1 MAGKTVEFIGRVPD
15 EILTEH
21 YQRCRAL
28 LFPAEEDFGIV
39 PVEAMA
45 AGAPVIAFGR
55 GGSEDTIIDG
65 RTGVIFNEQTVGGL
79 ITAIVTFEMN
89 EQDFDPGRIAKHARN
104 FDRELF
110 KERMLG
116 SIRTHLGR
124 RGKDLP
130 IQPERKAAEVVSIDL
145 SVDLALGKAGLLD
158 KG

>member
-1 MAGKTVEFIGRVPD
+1 
-15 EILTEH
+15 
-21 YQRCRAL
+21 
-28 LFPAEEDFGIV
+28 
-39 PVEAMA
+39 MA